1 MNTKRRLCLALVSL
15 MLCVVLIFG
24 VAACDDTPEEDIP
37 SAETD
42 SDLLFTN
49 GTFGN
54 TTGSTYPLTPSNWT
68 GARGS
73 SSGSNSTPGGSDN
86 LIAGVISVEPDSYSD
101 NRDTYGNVG
110 SPGKPEGAKDDNIL
124 MIYNKVPTVYKYT
137 SASVSLA
144 TSSYYKLTFSV
155 YTDIEDGDAARG
167 AYVYVNG
174 GAYAAFKAIDTDN
187 KWVTYTVYIE
197 TSDISSQNI
206 TVVLSLGDGNKIGG
220 AMTQG
225 YAYFDE
231 VKLENLSDVEEG
243 ETAFTEADFDAVTV
257 NDTTAKYT
265 MKVSDGEF
273 DYSTTTTSPYSAS
286 KWSGMAGRGDGDNA
300 PSSSSYV
307 SKGIVDSSVTST
319 VAAHDGSDVDVT
331 VAEGTVGT
339 KMLMIN
345 NKQATAY
352 GYRSSAAMR
361 LFGGNDSY
369 YKISVKVRTA
379 ALAEG
384 GASIAL
390 TDGSNDSDPYL
401 LVTDINTNGA
411 WQTIDLFVQ
420 ANQFRSTDIYLELW
434 LGRGGEDNAD
444 THVEGVAFFDGVTL
458 DKATA
463 EQYNS
468 PAAEGRTHSFLT
480 DEANLDRASLTT
492 ADFVLADADAVIPD
506 RTTWKNV
513 NTSDWAANG
522 ATLFPELDNPS
533 VPVTSWDNKDVLVIH
548 NYKSSSF
555 ALSTLTE
562 GTDSTEA
569 SGLFTVSRNRCYII
583 SVWVKTQDI
592 KEGSGI
598 TVALFS
604 YDKDAKEEDE
614 RKTQLSSFTNVNT
627 ADLDDYVSEGNN
639 GYTELRFV
647 VKGANAEDTLVG
659 LDVSFGSGTSM
670 QPTTH
675 LSGYAMLSSISI
687 ESIDYD
693 DYSSVSTDTVT
704 KSVSLLSNGSSTE
717 LSSNGYFNYI
727 DVSATQSAYADIATD
742 ADPVY
747 TDDGILGGFAGVPDG
762 WTVNNSANLTAE
774 GTVAGVLE
782 LDNPGHLGSDRITDA
797 FGAIDADTFY
807 DGMDLVGA
815 NKDNYPNV
823 LAIHS
828 AANISYESDSVSLS
842 ASSYYLLGVWV
853 KTDGKSTVTVS
864 VDASTDSAAV
874 TTFTPADD
882 AWHYYSFYI
891 RTGFT
896 AVDVTMT
903 LGVAPLGG
911 NVNTAYFAIASYN
924 TVPEATFEKA
934 QTEDTA
940 SDNITVKSFTVDSF
954 DSATDLAEMDAPDN
968 WSGATLDEDASTS
981 EEDFAGGVFNQR
993 EGNWDELGIDP
1004 DVETAIAGKL
1014 DASTAVGNGVLG
1026 DNVLVINNKVA
1037 GAYSYSADSITLE
1050 GDTYYKVS
1058 IWALTYKLDR
1068 DETATISLKLN
1079 NLTYTF
1085 GRQNHSEGDDAKR
1098 VINTSTY
1105 AEDGTETV
1113 GDWTQYTFY
1122 VHTEK
1127 DVTPTAV
1134 LTAQLGFDG
1143 HMVEGYAFFDN
1154 FEVDKI
1160 SEDDYKAATN
1170 TDESTG
1176 TVMDVANNYAINFT
1190 EEDANAEEEPDE
1202 DDETEDPGTSDL
1214 IWLWIT
1220 SAVIGVILL
1229 VVVIVVLVRK
1239 YTASRKFKSRK
1250 KPTSPTGRTGDRRDE
1265 NNNKGDRR

>member
-331 VAEGTVGT
+331 AAEGTVGT

-401 LVTDINTNGA
+401 LVTDINTNGE

-420 ANQFRSTDIYLELW
+420 ANQFRSTDIYLAL
-434 LGRGGEDNAD
+434 LPHRRGKSRPCVFDDRRLCARRRGRG
-444 THVEGVAFFDGVTL
+444 H
-458 DKATA
+458 
-463 EQYNS
+463 
-468 PAAEGRTHSFLT
+468 P
-480 DEANLDRASLTT
+480 
-492 ADFVLADADAVIPD
+492 
-506 RTTWKNV
+506 
-513 NTSDWAANG
+513 
-522 ATLFPELDNPS
+522 
-533 VPVTSWDNKDVLVIH
+533 
-548 NYKSSSF
+548 
-555 ALSTLTE
+555 
-562 GTDSTEA
+562 
-569 SGLFTVSRNRCYII
+569 
-583 SVWVKTQDI
+583 
-592 KEGSGI
+592 GSHD
-598 TVALFS
+598 L
-604 YDKDAKEEDE
+604 EE
-614 RKTQLSSFTNVNT
+614 RQ
-627 ADLDDYVSEGNN
+627 
-639 GYTELRFV
+639 
-647 VKGANAEDTLVG
+647 
-659 LDVSFGSGTSM
+659 
-670 QPTTH
+670 H
-675 LSGYAMLSSISI
+675 LG
-687 ESIDYD
+687 
-693 DYSSVSTDTVT
+693 
-704 KSVSLLSNGSSTE
+704 
-717 LSSNGYFNYI
+717 
-727 DVSATQSAYADIATD
+727 
-742 ADPVY
+742 
-747 TDDGILGGFAGVPDG
+747 LGG
-762 WTVNNSANLTAE
+762 
-774 GTVAGVLE
+774 
-782 LDNPGHLGSDRITDA
+782 
-797 FGAIDADTFY
+797 
-807 DGMDLVGA
+807 
-815 NKDNYPNV
+815 K
-823 LAIHS
+823 
-828 AANISYESDSVSLS
+828 
-842 ASSYYLLGVWV
+842 
-853 KTDGKSTVTVS
+853 
-864 VDASTDSAAV
+864 
-874 TTFTPADD
+874 
-882 AWHYYSFYI
+882 
-891 RTGFT
+891 
-896 AVDVTMT
+896 
-903 LGVAPLGG
+903 
-911 NVNTAYFAIASYN
+911 
-924 TVPEATFEKA
+924 
-934 QTEDTA
+934 
-940 SDNITVKSFTVDSF
+940 
-954 DSATDLAEMDAPDN
+954 
-968 WSGATLDEDASTS
+968 
-981 EEDFAGGVFNQR
+981 
-993 EGNWDELGIDP
+993 
-1004 DVETAIAGKL
+1004 
-1014 DASTAVGNGVLG
+1014 
-1026 DNVLVINNKVA
+1026 
-1037 GAYSYSADSITLE
+1037 
-1050 GDTYYKVS
+1050 
-1058 IWALTYKLDR
+1058 
-1068 DETATISLKLN
+1068 
-1079 NLTYTF
+1079 
-1085 GRQNHSEGDDAKR
+1085 
-1098 VINTSTY
+1098 
-1105 AEDGTETV
+1105 
-1113 GDWTQYTFY
+1113 
-1122 VHTEK
+1122 
-1127 DVTPTAV
+1127 
-1134 LTAQLGFDG
+1134 
-1143 HMVEGYAFFDN
+1143 
-1154 FEVDKI
+1154 
-1160 SEDDYKAATN
+1160 
-1170 TDESTG
+1170 
-1176 TVMDVANNYAINFT
+1176 
-1190 EEDANAEEEPDE
+1190 
-1202 DDETEDPGTSDL
+1202 
-1214 IWLWIT
+1214 
-1220 SAVIGVILL
+1220 
-1229 VVVIVVLVRK
+1229 
-1239 YTASRKFKSRK
+1239 
-1250 KPTSPTGRTGDRRDE
+1250 RRDPLP
-1265 NNNKGDRR
+1265 RA

>member
-24 VAACDDTPEEDIP
+24 VAACDDKTEEDIP

-42 SDLLFTN
+42 DDLLFTN

-144 TSSYYKLTFSV
+144 TSSYYKMTFSV
-155 YTDIEDGDAARG
+155 YTDIEDGDEARG

-174 GAYAAFKAIDTDN
+174 GAYAAFKAIDTDK

-206 TVVLSLGDGNKIGG
+206 TVVLSLGDGNKAGG

-243 ETAFTEADFDAVTV
+243 ETAFTETDFDAVTV

-286 KWSGMAGRGDGDNA
+286 KWSGMAGRGDGNNA

-307 SKGIVDSSVTST
+307 SKGIVDSAVTET
-319 VAAHDGSDVDVT
+319 VSAHDGSDVDVV

-379 ALAEG
+379 ALTEG

-420 ANQFRSTDIYLELW
+420 ANQFRSTDIYLDLW
-434 LGRGGEDNAD
+434 LGRGGEDNTD

-463 EQYNS
+463 ELYEA
-468 PAAEGRTHSFLT
+468 AAEGRTHSFFT
-480 DEANLDRASLTT
+480 DEANLDRSSLTT
-492 ADFVLADADAVIPD
+492 ADFELSDEDALIAG
-506 RTTWKNV
+506 RTDWKNV
-513 NTSDWAANG
+513 DTSDWAANG
-522 ATLFPELDNPS
+522 ATLFPDLENPS

-548 NYKSSSF
+548 NYKASSF

-562 GTDSTEA
+562 GTDTSAA
-569 SGLFTVSRNRCYII
+569 SGLFKISRNRCYII

-604 YDKDAKEEDE
+604 YDKDAKEDE

-627 ADLDDYVSEGNN
+627 ADLDDYVSDGNN

-659 LDVSFGSGTSM
+659 LDVGFGSGTSM
-670 QPTTH
+670 EPTTH

-704 KSVSLLSNGSSTE
+704 KSVSLLSSGSSSE

-742 ADPVY
+742 GDPVY
-747 TDDGILGGFAGVPDG
+747 TADGLLGGFAGVPEG
-762 WTVNNSANLTAE
+762 WTVNSSANLTSV

-797 FGAIDADTFY
+797 FGAIDAKTFY

-853 KTDGKSTVTVS
+853 KTDGASTVTVS

-882 AWHYYSFYI
+882 DWHYYSFYI

-911 NVNTAYFAIASYN
+911 NTNTAYFAIAGYN
-924 TVPEATFEKA
+924 TVPETTFENA
-934 QTEDTA
+934 QAADTA
-940 SDNITVKSFTVDSF
+940 SDNVTVKSFTVDSF
-954 DSATDLAEMDAPDN
+954 DSATDLAEMSAPDN

-993 EGNWDELGIDP
+993 EGNWEELGIDP

-1014 DASTAVGNGVLG
+1014 DASTAVGSGVLG

-1058 IWALTYKLDR
+1058 IWALTYKLGS

-1105 AEDGTETV
+1105 AEDGTETL

-1122 VHTEK
+1122 VHTEE

-1143 HMVEGYAFFDN
+1143 HMIEGYAFFDN

-1160 SEDDYKAATN
+1160 SEEDYNAATN
-1170 TDESTG
+1170 TDESAG
-1176 TVMDVANNYAINFT
+1176 AVMEVATNYAITFT
-1190 EEDANAEEEPDE
+1190 EEDANAEEEPEE
-1202 DDETEDPGTSDL
+1202 DDTPDDTGTGDL

-1229 VVVIVVLVRK
+1229 VVVIVVLVKK

-1250 KPTSPTGRTGDRRDE
+1250 KPTSQTGRTGDRRDE

>member
-86 LIAGVISVEPDSYSD
+86 LIAGVISVEQDSYSD

-174 GAYAAFKAIDTDN
+174 GAYAAFKAIDTDK

-197 TSDISSQNI
+197 SSDISSQNI

-401 LVTDINTNGA
+401 LVTDINT
-411 WQTIDLFVQ
+411 
-420 ANQFRSTDIYLELW
+420 
-434 LGRGGEDNAD
+434 GGEDNAD

-463 EQYNS
+463 EQYEAA
-468 PAAEGRTHSFLT
+468 AAEGRSHSFLT
-480 DEANLDRASLTT
+480 DETNLDRASLTT
-492 ADFVLADADAVIPD
+492 NKFVLADADAVIPN
-506 RTTWKNV
+506 RTTWRNV
-513 NTSDWAANG
+513 STADWAAETDTSG
-522 ATLFPELDNPS
+522 SALFPDLENPS
-533 VPVTSWDNKDVLVIH
+533 VPVTSWANKDVLVIH

-562 GTDSTEA
+562 GTDTSAA

-598 TVALFS
+598 TVALF
-604 YDKDAKEEDE
+604 
-614 RKTQLSSFTNVNT
+614 SFTNVNT

-704 KSVSLLSNGSSTE
+704 KSVSLLSSGSSTE

-742 ADPVY
+742 TP
-747 TDDGILGGFAGVPDG
+747 
-762 WTVNNSANLTAE
+762 
-774 GTVAGVLE
+774 
-782 LDNPGHLGSDRITDA
+782 RKA
-797 FGAIDADTFY
+797 F
-807 DGMDLVGA
+807 
-815 NKDNYPNV
+815 
-823 LAIHS
+823 S
-828 AANISYESDSVSLS
+828 AALRACPPAGRSTTPQTSPRKAPLRACSNSTTPDISAPIASRTRSTRLMIRIRSTTAWILSAPPRKTTPTCSLS
-842 ASSYYLLGVWV
+842 TAPPTSPMRATPCRCPRRATTCSAY

-864 VDASTDSAAV
+864 VDASTDSAGV

-924 TVPEATFEKA
+924 TVPEAAFEKA

-1026 DNVLVINNKVA
+1026 DNVLIINNKVA

-1058 IWALTYKLDR
+1058 IWALTYKLGK

-1098 VINTSTY
+1098 VVNTSTY

-1113 GDWTQYTFY
+1113 GEWTQYTFY

-1202 DDETEDPGTSDL
+1202 DEETEDPATGDL

-1265 NNNKGDRR
+1265 NDNKGDRR